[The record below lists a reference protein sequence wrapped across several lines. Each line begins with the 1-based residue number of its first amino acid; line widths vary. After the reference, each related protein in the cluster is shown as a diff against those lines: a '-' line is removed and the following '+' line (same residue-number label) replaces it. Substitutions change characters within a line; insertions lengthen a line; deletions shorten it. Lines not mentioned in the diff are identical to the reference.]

1 MNGTLEYEGGI
12 FCLKRGK
19 YKLEMSL
26 CSEEEKKIAQLYQLI
41 RNGFFLPGTIVFW
54 DDFDRELRETIK
66 KQLLNILLEIS
77 HTGVQIFLGRCDN

>member
-12 FCLKRGK
+12 FYLKRGK

-26 CSEEEKKIAQLYQLI
+26 CSEEGKNSIISTYPKWL
-41 RNGFFLPGTIVFW
+41 FLPVTIVFW
-54 DDFDRELRETIK
+54 DDFDKGLSEIVK

>member
-1 MNGTLEYEGGI
+1 
-12 FCLKRGK
+12 
-19 YKLEMSL
+19 MSL
-26 CSEEEKKIAQLYQLI
+26 CSEEEKKRTKLYQLI

-54 DDFDRELRETIK
+54 DDFDKGLSEIVK